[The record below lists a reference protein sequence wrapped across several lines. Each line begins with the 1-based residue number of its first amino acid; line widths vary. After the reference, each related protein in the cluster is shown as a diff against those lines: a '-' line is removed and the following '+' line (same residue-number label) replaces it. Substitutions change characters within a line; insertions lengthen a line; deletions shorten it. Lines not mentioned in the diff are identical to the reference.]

1 MRYVEPNS
9 DHTKDLIENDKRQFC
24 ADLDYGDNL
33 KILTRVGMMTPEQIH
48 LNSFMYEPLV
58 DMSVR
63 ELLDLYDKVSAWNV
77 NL

>member
-1 MRYVEPNS
+1 
-9 DHTKDLIENDKRQFC
+9 
-24 ADLDYGDNL
+24 
-33 KILTRVGMMTPEQIH
+33 MMTPEHIH